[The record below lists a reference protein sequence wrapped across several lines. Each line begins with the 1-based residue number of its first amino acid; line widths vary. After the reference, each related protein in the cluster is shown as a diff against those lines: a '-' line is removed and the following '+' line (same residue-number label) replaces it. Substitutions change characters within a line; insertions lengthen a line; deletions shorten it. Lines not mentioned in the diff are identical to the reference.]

1 MEKSTKF
8 NRLELKDFE
17 EAKGIVTFYYSV
29 FNNVDQNGDIVSPFA
44 FNKTIQEQKDYIY
57 HNRDHCESVGAP
69 LEFGVD
75 QKGAF
80 VVSQLGIKTIDG
92 ADCFEQYKAK
102 MIKGHS
108 MEWRTVK
115 SSYDETKEVRT
126 LLECQLW
133 GVTSITAIPA
143 NLLAGT
149 ISIKSYENIS
159 ESISE
164 IERFLRNGNISDE
177 MGKKYVLQI
186 KELNDLA
193 QTLEKKA
200 VIDTLPI
207 KPIVDFNYLKQNLTI

>member
-17 EAKGIVTFYYSV
+17 EAKGIVSFYYSV
-29 FNNVDQNGDIVSPFA
+29 FGNVDQNKDIVSPFA

-57 HNRDHCESVGAP
+57 HNRDHNESVGAP
-69 LEFGVD
+69 IEFGTD
-75 QKGAF
+75 QKGAY
-80 VVSQLGIKTIDG
+80 VVSQLGIKTVDG

-115 SSYDETKEVRT
+115 SSFDEVKQVRT

-133 GVTSITAIPA
+133 GVTSVTKIPA

-149 ISIKSYENIS
+149 ISLKSFEDIS
-159 ESISE
+159 EHISE
-164 IERFLRNGNISDE
+164 IERFLRTANISDE
-177 MGKKYVLQI
+177 KGQEYVLQI
-186 KELNDLA
+186 KQLNDLA

-207 KPIVDFNYLKQNLTI
+207 KPIVDFNYIKQNLTI